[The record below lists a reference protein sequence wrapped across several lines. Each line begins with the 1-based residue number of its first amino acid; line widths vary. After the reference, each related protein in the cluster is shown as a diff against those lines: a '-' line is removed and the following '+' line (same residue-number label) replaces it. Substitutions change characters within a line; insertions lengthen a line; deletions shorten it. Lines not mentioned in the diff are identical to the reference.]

1 MLRILNE
8 GGEISAL
15 VAQIVNFLYHR
26 GPSPHSRSGAHTI
39 MSTPSLE
46 SLWMPFTPN
55 RQFKAK
61 PRILAKASGMHYWS
75 ADGRQILDGV
85 AGLWCVN
92 AGHGRREITEAVA
105 RQLEKLDYAPSF
117 QMGHPIAFEFAE
129 KLAEIAP
136 GGAAAQLDRVFF
148 AGGGSEAVD
157 TALKIA
163 IAYQRAIGQGTR
175 TRLIGRERGYHGVG
189 FGGISIGGIS
199 SNRKLYGSLLTGV
212 DHLPHTHDLQRNAYT
227 RGQPKHGAELADE
240 LERIVALHDASN
252 IAAVIV
258 EPLAGSTG
266 VLVPPIGYLQRLRDV
281 CTKHG
286 ILLIFDEV
294 ITGFGRLGATSAT
307 ELFGVKPDMVV
318 TAKALTNGVIPMGAV
333 IARQKIYEAFMQ
345 GPESG
350 IELPHGY
357 TYSGHPVACA
367 AAIATL
373 DTYAEEDLFTR
384 AAELAPYFEDAAH
397 SLKGL
402 PRIIDIRNLGPVAG
416 IELAPRPSAAGQR
429 AYEVF
434 TRCFEAGLLIRVTGD
449 TIALSPPLI
458 ISRQQIDELFGTLST
473 VLKEIL

>member
-1 MLRILNE
+1 MKAEATQNLPP
-8 GGEISAL
+8 
-15 VAQIVNFLYHR
+15 
-26 GPSPHSRSGAHTI
+26 PSDLKNLDSY
-39 MSTPSLE
+39 
-46 SLWMPFTPN
+46 WMPFTAN
-55 RQFKAK
+55 RQFKAH
-61 PRILAKASGMHYWS
+61 PRLFVAAEGMHYITP
-75 ADGRQILDGV
+75 DGRTVLDGT
-85 AGLWCVN
+85 AGLWCCN
-92 AGHGRREITEAVA
+92 AGHARPRIVQAVQNQVA
-105 RQLEKLDYAPSF
+105 RLDYAPSF
-117 QMGHPIAFEFAE
+117 QMGHPLAFET
-129 KLAEIAP
+129 
-136 GGAAAQLDRVFF
+136 AARVSALFPDDLNHVFF
-148 AGGGSEAVD
+148 TNSGSESVD

-199 SNRKLYGSLLTGV
+199 GNRKLYGSLLTGV

-266 VLVPPIGYLQRLRDV
+266 VLVPPIGYLQRLRDI

-357 TYSGHPVACA
+357 TYSGHPIACA
-367 AAIATL
+367 AALATL
-373 DTYAEEDLFTR
+373 DTYAEEDLFAR

-402 PRIIDIRNLGPVAG
+402 PHIIDIRNLGLVAG

-449 TIALSPPLI
+449 IIALSPPLI

-473 VLKEIL
+473 VLKEVS